1 MYLDVQRATV
11 CTRLGRRQE
20 ALALWEDIIPG
31 PASVFTPRP
40 RVFSARRAQALA
52 GMGEPEQAATIDTA
66 SA

>member
-31 PASVFTPRP
+31 PASVFTP
-40 RVFSARRAQALA
+40 
-52 GMGEPEQAATIDTA
+52 
-66 SA
+66 